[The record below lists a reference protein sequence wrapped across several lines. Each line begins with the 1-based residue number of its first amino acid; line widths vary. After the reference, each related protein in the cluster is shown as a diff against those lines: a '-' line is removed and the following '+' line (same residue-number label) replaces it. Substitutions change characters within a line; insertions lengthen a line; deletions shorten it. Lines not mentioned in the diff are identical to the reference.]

1 MLMESRQNIIWNGSR
16 NFHKLDF
23 EFWKGSYFEGENKED
38 FYRTMEKPPVYIAAS
53 KRKVRITQMLIYAGA
68 DLMGP
73 VQFGGKNLT

>member
-1 MLMESRQNIIWNGSR
+1 L
-16 NFHKLDF
+16 HKLNF
-23 EFWKGSYFEGENKED
+23 EFLKQSIFEDDNKED
-38 FYRTMEKPPVYIAAS
+38 FYGTIKKPPVYIAAS